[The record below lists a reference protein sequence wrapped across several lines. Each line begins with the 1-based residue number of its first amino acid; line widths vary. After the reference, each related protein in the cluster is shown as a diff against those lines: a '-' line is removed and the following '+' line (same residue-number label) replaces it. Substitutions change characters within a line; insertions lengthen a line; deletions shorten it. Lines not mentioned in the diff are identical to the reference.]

1 MTDKQTV
8 LFALCLNWFSK
19 VKVISQ
25 LFSVLFIDTNS
36 FHYSLSLDLFDIF
49 CSLKIRCLQN
59 LKIIHMLTK
68 IAFKLFHVR
77 IINDDIDKLCI
88 SQISVVLF
96 VVVVIRI
103 IKIVIV
109 RLVD

>member
-1 MTDKQTV
+1 MTYM
-8 LFALCLNWFSK
+8 
-19 VKVISQ
+19 I
-25 LFSVLFIDTNS
+25 
-36 FHYSLSLDLFDIF
+36 LDLF

-68 IAFKLFHVR
+68 IAFKLFHIR
-77 IINDDIDKLCI
+77 LTNDDIDKLCI

>member
-1 MTDKQTV
+1 MTYM
-8 LFALCLNWFSK
+8 
-19 VKVISQ
+19 I
-25 LFSVLFIDTNS
+25 
-36 FHYSLSLDLFDIF
+36 LDLF

-68 IAFKLFHVR
+68 ITFKLFHIR
-77 IINDDIDKLCI
+77 LTNDDIDKICI